1 MKLEEFDYHL
11 PKEFIAQ
18 FPCER
23 RDESRLMAL
32 NRKERTISH
41 RRFFEL
47 PEYLKTGDVIVLN
60 NTKVIPARLFGRKT
74 TGGLVEVLLIHPL
87 TSILSPPP
95 TYPSP
100 CKGEGTK
107 GRGRGKGEGQSQT
120 WRCLISPGRGLK
132 NGSEIFLENRLKAR
146 IVEKGREGIWI
157 VEFIAHEG
165 DVDTAIEKIG
175 LMPLPPYIKRE
186 QGARV
191 KGQERISEL
200 DKERYQTI
208 FAKEKGAIAAP
219 TAGLHFTNDLLEK
232 IGGLGVETLYITLHT
247 GLGTFMPVKEE
258 DITKHRMA
266 PEYYKI
272 DRITFDAIK
281 QARAE
286 GRRIIAVGSTVTRAL
301 ETMVRHGWEMPELNG
316 STGLF
321 IYPGYRFNA
330 VDALITNFHLPK
342 STLIMLTAAFAGR
355 EFLMTAYNEAVKQGY
370 RFFSYGDAMMVV

>member
-11 PKEFIAQ
+11 PKELIAQ

-32 NRKERTISH
+32 NRKEGTISH

-47 PEYLKTGDVIVLN
+47 PEYLKAGDVIVLN

-74 TGGLVEVLLIHPL
+74 TGGLVEVLLIQKSEVRSQRSETWSCL
-87 TSILSPPP
+87 TN
-95 TYPSP
+95 PS
-100 CKGEGTK
+100 K
-107 GRGRGKGEGQSQT
+107 
-120 WRCLISPGRGLK
+120 GLK
-132 NGSEIFLENRLKAR
+132 KGSELIFEHGLK
-146 IVEKGREGIWI
+146 GIITERRVDGEWI
-157 VEFIAHEG
+157 
-165 DVDTAIEKIG
+165 IELHADISIDDIIELIG
-175 LMPLPPYIKRE
+175 KMPLPPYIKRE
-186 QGARV
+186 QGVGGR
-191 KGQERISEL
+191 GQERISEL

-219 TAGLHFTNDLLEK
+219 TAGLHFTNDLIEK
-232 IGGLGVETLYITLHT
+232 IRDLGAEALYITLHT

-258 DITKHRMA
+258 DITRHRMA

-272 DRITFDAIK
+272 DPTTFDAIK

-301 ETMVRHGWEMPELNG
+301 ETMARHGWEMPELNG

-342 STLIMLTAAFAGR
+342 STLVMLTAAFAGR
-355 EFLMTAYNEAVKQGY
+355 EFLMTAYKEAVKQGY
-370 RFFSYGDAMMVV
+370 RFFSYGDAMMVI

>member
-11 PKEFIAQ
+11 PKELIAQ

-47 PEYLKTGDVIVLN
+47 PEYLKAGDVIVLN

-74 TGGLVEVLLIHPL
+74 TGGLVEVLLIQK
-87 TSILSPPP
+87 SAV
-95 TYPSP
+95 
-100 CKGEGTK
+100 
-107 GRGRGKGEGQSQT
+107 RSQKSEV
-120 WRCLISPGRGLK
+120 WSCLISPGRGLK
-132 NGSEIFLENRLKAR
+132 NGSEIFLEKRLKAR

-175 LMPLPPYIKRE
+175 LMPLPPYIKRG
-186 QGARV
+186 QGARG

-219 TAGLHFTNDLLEK
+219 TAGLHFTNDLMEK
-232 IGGLGVETLYITLHT
+232 IRGLGVEALYITLHT

-258 DITKHRMA
+258 DITRHRMA

-272 DRITFDAIK
+272 DRTTFDAIK

-301 ETMVRHGWEMPELNG
+301 ETMVRHGWETAELNG
-316 STGLF
+316 STELF

-355 EFLMTAYNEAVKQGY
+355 EFLMTAYNEAVQQGY
-370 RFFSYGDAMMVV
+370 RFFSYGDAMMVI

>member
-1 MKLEEFDYHL
+1 MKLEEFNYHL

-74 TGGLVEVLLIHPL
+74 TGGAVEVLLVQKLEIRNEKLENLPPASHIPHP
-87 TSILSPPP
+87 T
-95 TYPSP
+95 
-100 CKGEGTK
+100 
-107 GRGRGKGEGQSQT
+107 SQT
-120 WRCLISPGRGLK
+120 WNCLTNPSKGLK
-132 NGSEIFLENRLKAR
+132 KGSELIFEHGLK
-146 IVEKGREGIWI
+146 GIITERRVDGEWI
-157 VEFIAHEG
+157 
-165 DVDTAIEKIG
+165 IELHADISIDDIIELIG
-175 LMPLPPYIKRE
+175 KMPLPPYIKRE
-186 QGARV
+186 QGVGGR
-191 KGQERISEL
+191 GQERISEL

-219 TAGLHFTNDLLEK
+219 TAGLHFTNDLIEK
-232 IGGLGVETLYITLHT
+232 IRGLGVKALYITLHT
-247 GLGTFMPVKEE
+247 GLGTFLPVKEE

-330 VDALITNFHLPK
+330 VDALIINFHLPK
-342 STLIMLTAAFAGR
+342 STLIML
-355 EFLMTAYNEAVKQGY
+355 
-370 RFFSYGDAMMVV
+370 